1 MKKKTIRDN
10 ELNKLTTQELINYIQ
25 SRDDIKICGYLE
37 DKELTRE
44 GMKED
49 NFTQEAIDYY
59 LDMSLSYLVEGKTW
73 EELLEDADFEGE
85 TGCKIYNDED

>member
-10 ELNKLTTQELINYIQ
+10 ELKKLTTKELIDYIQ

-37 DKELTRE
+37 DVATIKER
-44 GMKED
+44 MKKN

-59 LDMSLSYLVEGKTW
+59 LDMSLSYLTEDKTW

>member
-1 MKKKTIRDN
+1 MN
-10 ELNKLTTQELINYIQ
+10 ELNKLTTQELIDYIQ

-37 DKELTRE
+37 DVATIKER
-44 GMKED
+44 MKKN

-59 LDMSLSYLVEGKTW
+59 LDMSLSYLTEDKTW